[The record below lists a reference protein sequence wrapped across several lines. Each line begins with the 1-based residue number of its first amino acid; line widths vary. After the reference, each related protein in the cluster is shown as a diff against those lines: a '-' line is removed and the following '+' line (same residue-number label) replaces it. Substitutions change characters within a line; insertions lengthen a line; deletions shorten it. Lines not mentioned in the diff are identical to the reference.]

1 MNDQKVK
8 GMIGLAV
15 RARQAAAGSDAC
27 RILIQKGK
35 CGVLLADGSVGENTL
50 NKARD
55 LCRSYGR
62 PIVMLTPGTIE
73 KATGK
78 CCMLLGIQKGS
89 FTDGIL
95 KMKER
100 NDS

>member
-1 MNDQKVK
+1 MNEKK
-8 GMIGLAV
+8 LAGLMGLAI
-15 RARQAAAGSDAC
+15 RARQAAVGTDAC

-55 LCRSYGR
+55 LCRSYGI